1 MELATDLVSLA
12 LYDIVIFADDS
23 GSMIF
28 EEGGDR
34 VDDLKLIVGRVAE
47 VREIYRICQLL
58 HARIQVRWS
67 RDGGTSLW
75 SCGQRVMKRRPVVV
89 RRVVDRVMTGLVVVR
104 QVATLFD
111 DDGIMVRFMNNMT
124 EGNGIRD
131 AASANNLL
139 QQVCLTLLHDSL
151 PCDIV

>member
-47 VREIYRICQLL
+47 VWQDSKLSGKCCMACHLCR
-58 HARIQVRWS
+58 S
-67 RDGGTSLW
+67 RTEGGHRR
-75 SCGQRVMKRRPVVV
+75 SCGQGAHMPSG
-89 RRVVDRVMTGLVVVR
+89 TC
-104 QVATLFD
+104 
-111 DDGIMVRFMNNMT
+111 
-124 EGNGIRD
+124 D
-131 AASANNLL
+131 ASWSS
-139 QQVCLTLLHDSL
+139 T
-151 PCDIV
+151 

>member
-47 VREIYRICQLL
+47 VGTTQMI
-58 HARIQVRWS
+58 HAA
-67 RDGGTSLW
+67 GTRAVL
-75 SCGQRVMKRRPVVV
+75 CGRAMQA
-89 RRVVDRVMTGLVVVR
+89 L
-104 QVATLFD
+104 ATIAVGKF
-111 DDGIMVRFMNNMT
+111 
-124 EGNGIRD
+124 
-131 AASANNLL
+131 
-139 QQVCLTLLHDSL
+139 H
-151 PCDIV
+151 